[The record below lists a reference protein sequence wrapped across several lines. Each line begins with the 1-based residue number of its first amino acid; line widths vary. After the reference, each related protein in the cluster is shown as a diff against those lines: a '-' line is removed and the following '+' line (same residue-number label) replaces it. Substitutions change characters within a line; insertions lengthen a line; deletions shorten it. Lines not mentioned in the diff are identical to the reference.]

1 MFCPKCGKE
10 LKDGAKFCP
19 NCGAKIQAAAPKVE
33 VPVSQPEIME
43 PEMPRQEVPQPE
55 EHFQMEQPET
65 EAKRSGKSIL
75 TVLTAVCL
83 LLAVVITA
91 GSFVYTN
98 IVKGPMD
105 QIILETTEAEE
116 IQDTQAEET
125 TAQ

>member
-75 TVLTAVCL
+75 TVLTAVCF